1 MYVEGLSWGGW
12 QRQASLSTLF
22 RFQVWT
28 CVKCSTVFS
37 SRRKADPPLV
47 KSYQTCPAT
56 ETFFT
61 AGGRVWTVT
70 AVVGVECFL
79 LVFLTFKGLFFSS
92 LIAGLFSQW
101 ERKGSFSGVSDITQ
115 LTNPLWD
122 LDMMPKVGFFSPP
135 HCSPAEEGIHLR
147 RWSWDQQSR
156 MTDQR
161 RPSNSEVDF
170 RDERCTLDPPPSPHD
185 TLNLTPF
192 PTYHH
197 PACSCLTVRLKG
209 SIASTHKNVF
219 VCTKNVLPIVEQ

>member
-28 CVKCSTVFS
+28 CVKCSTVFI
-37 SRRKADPPLV
+37 SRGKADPPLV
-47 KSYQTCPAT
+47 KSYQTRPAT

-92 LIAGLFSQW
+92 LITGLFSQW
-101 ERKGSFSGVSDITQ
+101 ERKGSLSGVSDITQ

-122 LDMMPKVGFFSPP
+122 LDMMPKVGGFFSPP
-135 HCSPAEEGIHLR
+135 LLSRRGGNPFATVKLRPTVTNDRSAPAI
-147 RWSWDQQSR
+147 
-156 MTDQR
+156 
-161 RPSNSEVDF
+161 
-170 RDERCTLDPPPSPHD
+170 
-185 TLNLTPF
+185 
-192 PTYHH
+192 
-197 PACSCLTVRLKG
+197 
-209 SIASTHKNVF
+209 
-219 VCTKNVLPIVEQ
+219 

>member
-28 CVKCSTVFS
+28 CVKCSSVFI
-37 SRRKADPPLV
+37 SRGKADPPLV
-47 KSYQTCPAT
+47 KSYQTRPAT

-70 AVVGVECFL
+70 AVVGVERFL

-92 LIAGLFSQW
+92 LITGLFSQW

-122 LDMMPKVGFFSPP
+122 LDMPKVGFFFHHIALP
-135 HCSPAEEGIHLR
+135 
-147 RWSWDQQSR
+147 
-156 MTDQR
+156 QR
-161 RPSNSEVDF
+161 RESIRDSEAETNSHEWQISAGHL
-170 RDERCTLDPPPSPHD
+170 TLRWTSVTNDAH
-185 TLNLTPF
+185 LTP
-192 PTYHH
+192 P
-197 PACSCLTVRLKG
+197 
-209 SIASTHKNVF
+209 
-219 VCTKNVLPIVEQ
+219 LPMTPWISPSFQHITTLRAPVSLYD